1 MKIGIVDDSFALV
14 ISNIQLK
21 LSKSSAKSQLFMKLE
36 NGFRMHF

>member
-14 ISNIQLK
+14 SNIKLK
-21 LSKSSAKSQLFMKLE
+21 LSKISAKSQLFMKLE